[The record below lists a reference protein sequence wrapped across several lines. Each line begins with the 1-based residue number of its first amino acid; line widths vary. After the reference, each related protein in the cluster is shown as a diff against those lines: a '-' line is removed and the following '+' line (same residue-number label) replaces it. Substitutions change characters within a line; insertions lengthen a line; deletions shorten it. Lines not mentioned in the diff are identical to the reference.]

1 MAVVIAAHG
10 LGGAAAASANTDHG
24 DRGAV
29 HTEENV
35 GVLDDDAKQAQEGSA
50 RRRARLFKLG

>member
-24 DRGAV
+24 YRGAV
-29 HTEENV
+29 YTEENV
-35 GVLDDDAKQAQEGSA
+35 GVLDDDAKQAQESSA
-50 RRRARLFKLG
+50 RRRASLFEMR